1 MSASTD
7 YHGRCQM
14 GSVFR
19 KGSKETGQSAGSSN
33 ALQAASADMINQG
46 RPLRTEAFGQL
57 GGFLKSGQLPS
68 ALTGG
73 IGTNEQELAAAKAG
87 ILRSGVR
94 GGQMRQSLAQL
105 PLQRLQMRDS
115 LRSGAFDTALSAGLG
130 SFNAGSSGM
139 QGAASNLN
147 SLGSQ
152 RMQQNKEAKQG
163 AGKVL
168 GQAYGGISDRRLKS
182 NIVRLSTHPSG
193 LAWYEYMID
202 GHYDQGVMAQEA
214 RSLHPEAVSRH
225 PSGYLQVHYGLL
237 PGGAAWHS

>member
-1 MSASTD
+1 
-7 YHGRCQM
+7 M

-19 KGSKETGQSAGSSN
+19 KGSQQTGQSTGSSN
-33 ALQAASADMINQG
+33 SLNNSSERLIAEGQ
-46 RPLRTEAFGQL
+46 PLRTQTFGQL
-57 GGFLKSGQLPS
+57 GGFLNSGQLPS
-68 ALTGG
+68 AMTGG
-73 IGTNEQELAAAKAG
+73 IGTNEQELAAAKDA
-87 ILRSGVR
+87 IMRTGVR

-130 SFNAGSSGM
+130 SFNAGSQGM

-147 SLGSQ
+147 SLGAQ

-163 AGKVL
+163 AG
-168 GQAYGGISDRRLKS
+168 QAIGTGLSMFGGGGKSDRRLKS
-182 NIVRLSTHPSG
+182 HIVRIGTHPSG

-214 RSLHPEAVSRH
+214 RSLHPEAVSWH
-225 PSGYLQVHYGLL
+225 PAGHLQVRYDLL
-237 PGGAAWHS
+237 PGGTTWVH

>member
-1 MSASTD
+1 
-7 YHGRCQM
+7 M
-14 GSVFR
+14 GSIFR
-19 KGSKETGQSAGSSN
+19 KGSEQSGQSTGSSN
-33 ALQAASADMINQG
+33 SLNNSAQRLIAQG
-46 RPLRTEAFGQL
+46 DPLRSQSFGQL
-57 GGFLKSGQLPS
+57 GNFLQTGQLPS
-68 ALTGG
+68 AMTGG
-73 IGTNEQELAAAKAG
+73 IGTNEQELAAAKQG

-94 GGQMRQSLAQL
+94 GGQMRSSLAQL

-147 SLGSQ
+147 VLGAQ

-163 AGKVL
+163 IGKAAG
-168 GQAYGGISDRRLKS
+168 GAMGSDRRLKS
-182 NIVRLSTHPSG
+182 SIVRIGTHPSG

-214 RSLHPEAVSRH
+214 RSLHPEAVSWH
-225 PSGYLQVHYGLL
+225 PAGYLQVRYDLL
-237 PGGAAWHS
+237 PGGATWGSLQH

>member
-1 MSASTD
+1 
-7 YHGRCQM
+7 M

-19 KGSKETGQSAGSSN
+19 KGSKETGQSSGSSN
-33 ALQAASADMINQG
+33 ALQGASADMINQG
-46 RPLRTEAFGQL
+46 QPLRTEAFGQL

-73 IGTNEQELAAAKAG
+73 IGANEQELASAKDA
-87 ILRSGVR
+87 ILRTGVR

-105 PLQRLQMRDS
+105 PLQRLQMRDA

-130 SFNAGSSGM
+130 SFNAASQGM

-147 SLGSQ
+147 TLGAQ

-163 AGKVL
+163 AG
-168 GQAYGGISDRRLKS
+168 QAVGTGLSMFTGGGGKSDRRLKS
-182 NIVRLSTHPSG
+182 QIVRIGTHPCG

-202 GHYDQGVMAQEA
+202 GRYDQGVMAQEA
-214 RSLHPEAVSRH
+214 RALHPEAVSRH
-225 PSGYLQVHYGLL
+225 PAGYLQVRYDLL
-237 PGGAAWHS
+237 PGGATWVH

>member
-1 MSASTD
+1 
-7 YHGRCQM
+7 M

-19 KGSKETGQSAGSSN
+19 KGSSQTGQSTASSN
-33 ALQAASADMINQG
+33 TLNAAAEGLINQG
-46 RPLRTEAFGQL
+46 DPLRKESFGQL
-57 GGFLKSGQLPS
+57 GDFLKTGQLPS
-68 ALTGG
+68 AMTGG
-73 IGTNEQELAAAKAG
+73 IGTNEQELAAAKQG

-94 GGQMRQSLAQL
+94 GGQMRTGLAQL

-147 SLGSQ
+147 VLGAQ

-182 NIVRLSTHPSG
+182 SIVRLGTHPSG

-214 RSLHPEAVSRH
+214 RSLHPDAVSWH

-237 PGGAAWHS
+237 PGGAAWHL